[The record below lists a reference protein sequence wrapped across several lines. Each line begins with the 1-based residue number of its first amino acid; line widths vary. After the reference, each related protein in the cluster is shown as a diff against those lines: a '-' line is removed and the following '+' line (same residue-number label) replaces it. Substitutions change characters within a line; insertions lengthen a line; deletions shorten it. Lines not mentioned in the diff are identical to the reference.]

1 MRLLRMKLSS
11 QMEWLLQVLMIAIS
25 AIMVIFF
32 ISSISGYYE
41 TLRDQC
47 ILQSCGSSAPV
58 PPTTLETL
66 NQHSLTV
73 DSYAA
78 ALVAID
84 SGLAFLFY
92 TGAGII
98 LWKSRR
104 EKMGK
109 LAMLA
114 LVAYGTTFPSLV
126 YIASEGSET
135 FQRWP
140 DGISTIGWITLF
152 LFFLLFPSGKLTPY
166 WTLFVWI
173 PFSLVQIS
181 SFLLPETVIDLQQW
195 SPTARI
201 LYYLSAIGS
210 MIYSQIYRYRKVSN
224 AEQKQQTKWVVYGVT
239 ISFLGFFGIGAFFVV
254 DAAFSP
260 VSYIYLTIALHVF
273 VSIIPLTLAFATL
286 RHRLWDI
293 DPLVNRTIV
302 YGVLSLAIVIVY
314 SASVLY
320 LSSVFRTDKSYIISL
335 IATSIVAILFAPLK
349 QWLQRI
355 VNRLMKGRHDD
366 PFAVLV
372 ELGDSLIKPMAPEK
386 VLDAVART
394 IQDAL
399 RLPHVSI
406 SIGMNGQ
413 ETMVISVG
421 EKKYDLHAFP
431 LIHSGEELGTLWL
444 SSRSPGEA
452 FSSEDSRLLDVLLRQ
467 AVPIAKNIKMT
478 AGMKLLAKDLQESRE
493 RLVLA
498 REEERRQIRR
508 NLHDELA
515 PRLMSLAFNVAA
527 AEQYIRKSPDT
538 AIELLGELRQV
549 IRTTV
554 NDIRT
559 MVHDLRPP
567 TLDEFG
573 LLGSIEARI
582 EEILKTSAQMAATRN
597 HDAIRVKLHV
607 LEELPILP
615 AAVEVAVYR
624 IVTESLVNVIR
635 HAEATICDVHIRLTA
650 AQELQVEVIDNG
662 KGIPIPIKPTVNG
675 GIGLTSIRERAGEIG
690 GHCLFER
697 LEAGGTRVM
706 ALLPLLRGEEI
717 K

>member
-1 MRLLRMKLSS
+1 MRQISKKLNS
-11 QMEWLLQVLMIAIS
+11 QTEWLLQAIMVAIS
-25 AIMVIFF
+25 AIIVIYF

-41 TLRDQC
+41 QLHNHC
-47 ILQSCGSSAPV
+47 ILQLCGSLAP
-58 PPTTLETL
+58 PPTTMEVL
-66 NQHSLTV
+66 NQYNLTL
-73 DSYAA
+73 DSYAVV
-78 ALVAID
+78 LVMMD
-84 SGLAFLFY
+84 CGLAFLFY

-98 LWKSRR
+98 LWKSGRGR
-104 EKMGK
+104 LGK
-109 LAMLA
+109 LAVLA

-126 YIASEGSET
+126 YLSSEGSKVL
-135 FQRWP
+135 QKWP
-140 DGISTIGWITLF
+140 DGISTIGWMTLF
-152 LFFLLFPSGKLTPY
+152 LFFLLFPSGKLAPS
-166 WTLFVWI
+166 WTFFVWI
-173 PFSLVQIS
+173 PFSVVQLAS
-181 SFLLPETVIDLQQW
+181 LLFPDTSFNLHHW
-195 SPTARI
+195 SGTARI
-201 LYYLSAIGS
+201 LYYLTAIGS
-210 MIYSQIYRYRKVSN
+210 IIYSQIYRYRNVSN
-224 AEQKQQTKWVVYGVT
+224 AEQRQQTKWVVYGVT
-239 ISFLGFFGIGAFFVV
+239 ISFLGFFGISAFFVS

-260 VSYIYLTIALHVF
+260 VSYIYLTVALHIF
-273 VSIIPLTLAFATL
+273 VAIIPLTLAFAIL

-302 YGVLSLAIVIVY
+302 YGMLSLAIVLVY

-320 LSSVFRTDKSYIISL
+320 LSSVFRTEKSYIISL

-372 ELGDSLIKPMAPEK
+372 ELGDSLIKPMAPER
-386 VLDAVART
+386 VLGTVART

-399 RLPHVSI
+399 RLPHVGI

-413 ETMVISVG
+413 ETMAISVG
-421 EKKYDLHAFP
+421 EKKYDVHVFP
-431 LIHSGEELGTLWL
+431 LIHSGEELGTLLL
-444 SSRSPGEA
+444 SSRSLGEA
-452 FSSEDSRLLDVLLRQ
+452 FSTEDSKLLDILLRQ
-467 AVPIAKNIKMT
+467 VVPIAKNINMT
-478 AGMKLLAKDLQESRE
+478 AGMERLAKDLQESRE

-508 NLHDELA
+508 NLHDDLA

-554 NDIRT
+554 NEIRT

-582 EEILKTSAQMAATRN
+582 DEILKTSGQMAATLHN
-597 HDAIRVKLHV
+597 DPICVKLHV
-607 LEELPILP
+607 LEELPSLP

-635 HAEATICDVHIRLTA
+635 HAEATACDVYIRLTP
-650 AQELQVEVIDNG
+650 AQELQVEVLDNG
-662 KGIPIPIKPTVNG
+662 KGIPLPIKQSGNG
-675 GIGLTSIRERAGEIG
+675 GIGLTSIRERAGELG
-690 GHCLFER
+690 GQCIFER
-697 LEAGGTRVM
+697 LETGGTRVM

>member
-1 MRLLRMKLSS
+1 MRQISKKLSS
-11 QMEWLLQVLMIAIS
+11 QTEWLLQALMVAIS
-25 AIMVIFF
+25 AIIVVFL

-41 TLRDQC
+41 KLHSQC
-47 ILQSCGSSAPV
+47 ILQSCGSLAP
-58 PPTTLETL
+58 PPTTTEVL
-66 NQHSLTV
+66 NQNNLTV
-73 DSYAA
+73 DSYAVV
-78 ALVAID
+78 LVAID
-84 SGLAFLFY
+84 CGLAFLFY

-98 LWKSRR
+98 LWKSGR
-104 EKMGK
+104 ERMGK
-109 LAMLA
+109 LAVLA

-126 YIASEGSET
+126 YLSSEGSEVL
-135 FQRWP
+135 QRWP
-140 DGISTIGWITLF
+140 DGISTVGWMTLF
-152 LFFLLFPSGKLTPY
+152 LFFLLFPSGKLAPS
-166 WTLFVWI
+166 WTFFVWI
-173 PFSLVQIS
+173 PFSVIQLA
-181 SFLLPETVIDLQQW
+181 SFLFPDTSINLHQW
-195 SPTARI
+195 SETARI
-201 LYYLSAIGS
+201 LYYLTAIGS
-210 MIYSQIYRYRKVSN
+210 IIYSQIYRYRKVSN
-224 AEQKQQTKWVVYGVT
+224 AEQRQQTKWVVYGVT
-239 ISFLGFFGIGAFFVV
+239 ISFLGFFGISAFFVS
-254 DAAFSP
+254 DTAFSP
-260 VSYIYLTIALHVF
+260 ASYIYLTVALHVF
-273 VSIIPLTLAFATL
+273 VSIIPLTLAFAIL

-302 YGVLSLAIVIVY
+302 YGVLSLAIVLVY

-320 LSSVFRTDKSYIISL
+320 LSSVFRTEKSYIISL
-335 IATSIVAILFAPLK
+335 LATSIVAILFAPLK

-372 ELGDSLIKPMAPEK
+372 ELGDSLIKPMAPER

-399 RLPHVSI
+399 RLPHVGI

-413 ETMVISVG
+413 ETMAISVG
-421 EKKYDLHAFP
+421 EKKYDMHGFP

-452 FSSEDSRLLDVLLRQ
+452 FSTEDSKLLDILLRQ
-467 AVPIAKNIKMT
+467 TVPIAKNINMT
-478 AGMKLLAKDLQESRE
+478 AGMELLAKDLQESRE

-508 NLHDELA
+508 NLHDDLA

-538 AIELLGELRQV
+538 AIGLLGELRQV

-554 NDIRT
+554 NEIRT

-582 EEILKTSAQMAATRN
+582 DEILKTSGQMAATLHN
-597 HDAIRVKLHV
+597 DPICVKLHV
-607 LEELPILP
+607 LEALPALP

-635 HAEATICDVHIRLTA
+635 HAEATACDVHIRLTP

-662 KGIPIPIKPTVNG
+662 KGLPVPMKSSGNG
-675 GIGLTSIRERAGEIG
+675 GIGLTSIRERAGELG
-690 GHCLFER
+690 GQCIFER
-697 LEAGGTRVM
+697 LETGGTRVM